1 MLLGYWYR
9 SEQKGIFIF
18 CKWTFVRWQYDWRQ
32 SWSSFDGCCRSRH
45 TCSKCMWCYM
55 CFICI
60 IIQTVFNVSVQV
72 LTNAKSYDE
81 AVEMFS
87 KQYIA
92 APIYYILAG
101 SQPNQGAV
109 ITRDRNILSNFWQ
122 LNVSSSDPNSWYL
135 METNYVCVLMYV

>member
-1 MLLGYWYR
+1 
-9 SEQKGIFIF
+9 
-18 CKWTFVRWQYDWRQ
+18 
-32 SWSSFDGCCRSRH
+32 
-45 TCSKCMWCYM
+45 MWCYI